1 MSRLKTISDKL
12 DYIAMGKLN
21 AEQMEYICEIN
32 QEVNLK
38 DREIEIL
45 NKSLEEQ
52 RHFYLE
58 KLQQKENII
67 KEVREYIKE
76 HPWEEEDGFQIENV
90 LEILDKEVN

>member
-38 DREIEIL
+38 DRKIERL
-45 NKSLEEQ
+45 
-52 RHFYLE
+52 H
-58 KLQQKENII
+58 NII
-67 KEVREYIKE
+67 KEVREYIESYINQFNGVYPPVDMRYLDLNKL
-76 HPWEEEDGFQIENV
+76 
-90 LEILDKEVN
+90 LEMLDKEKV